1 MNDFDIFRQIK
12 QMRQDLLFSF
22 NSIYIYY
29 TRVFDV
35 RQISANCENSQI
47 LCNLIDIL
55 GIW

>member
-12 QMRQDLLFSF
+12 QIRQDLLFSF

-35 RQISANCENSQI
+35 RQITANCENSQI

-55 GIW
+55 GI

>member
-12 QMRQDLLFSF
+12 QIRQDLLFSF

-35 RQISANCENSQI
+35 RQITANCENSQI